1 MHEIFHLYGKDAK
14 IENFELCYA
23 VTAVRPPLR
32 IRTYTEVCGLK
43 LQRLQSDPPRI
54 RTYTVVC
61 GLKLQRLQLDPPRI
75 RTYTYTKVC
84 GFEAAGTV
92 PPPKIRN
99 YTEVCGVKFQGL
111 QLIHAM
117 SSVL

>member
-43 LQRLQSDPPRI
+43 LQRLQSDPPKKTKKHSGASMQSTGRSI
-54 RTYTVVC
+54 MSN
-61 GLKLQRLQLDPPRI
+61 RLQS
-75 RTYTYTKVC
+75 
-84 GFEAAGTV
+84 
-92 PPPKIRN
+92 
-99 YTEVCGVKFQGL
+99 FQKLVWEKPQDKKLFLG
-111 QLIHAM
+111 
-117 SSVL
+117 